1 MNFEIKGRFSG
12 AVLFALEAV
21 SLKFCVEAAVKSRA
35 DLYGANLGG
44 ANLRGANLGGANLR
58 GAKLSKGDAELLLVG
73 SRSALQIGPIGSRG
87 DYLFAF
93 LTDHGVYVRTGCFWD
108 TLTKFAAAV
117 KKTHGSNEHATEYK
131 AAITLIQAHAKAWS
145 KS

>member
-35 DLYGANLGG
+35 DLY
-44 ANLRGANLGGANLR
+44 GANLGGANLR